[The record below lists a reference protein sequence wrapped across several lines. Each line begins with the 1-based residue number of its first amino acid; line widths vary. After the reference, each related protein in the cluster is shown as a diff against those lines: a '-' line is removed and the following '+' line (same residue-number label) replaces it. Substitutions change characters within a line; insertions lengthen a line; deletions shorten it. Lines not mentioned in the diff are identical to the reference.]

1 MAETLIV
8 PLGRA
13 DEYLAFGSEGWAW
26 VNLPREVDLEVWVQ
40 VTTSP
45 GGRLI
50 VRGLW
55 VGMVVGVTG
64 RSLDWLPL
72 GRIEAAVNTPAVRE
86 RLLKRL
92 SEDHQLESPAWSDL
106 PPLNVLAPP
115 RLDEHVD
122 APKVRLRLHIP
133 EGRRRPDAFYAKV
146 ADVYSSQEALSD
158 RPAADIAEANGV
170 PATTVARWVKEARR
184 RGLMAPARRGVGH
197 EVTSA
202 QAKERTPSGR
212 TKAAESRPSKKRG
225 KQ

>member
-26 VNLPREVDLEVWVQ
+26 VNLPWAVDLEVWIQ

-45 GGRLI
+45 GNRLI
-50 VRGLW
+50 VRGIW
-55 VGMVVGVTG
+55 VGTVVGVTG
-64 RSLDWLPL
+64 RGLDRLPL
-72 GRIEAAVNTPAVRE
+72 GRIEAAVNAPALRE

-92 SEDHQLESPAWSDL
+92 SDDQLDSPAWSEL
-106 PPLNVLAPP
+106 PPFKDLAPP
-115 RLDEHVD
+115 RLDEHVE

-212 TKAAESRPSKKRG
+212 RKAAESSPSKKRG